1 MKKIILYSALF
12 FIASSCSME
21 KLYQM
26 KQNRKVYPFEQV
38 DFHELVQRYMNK
50 ETTSEKSIEGIY
62 SVSVV
67 VTKKSKQLLSSFER
81 ERIMIRKEN
90 YSKVAI
96 LRDQSSLSREY
107 MEISLDKNRLPSYS
121 VRGEFTGMN
130 EANILVYTHFEPRG
144 QILTYTFTYDQSKDI
159 LEGVRKEMNGQSEI
173 TYKLTYIKLNPD
185 REALVT
191 RN

>member
-1 MKKIILYSALF
+1 VVSKKGKGLLN
-12 FIASSCSME
+12 SS
-21 KLYQM
+21 
-26 KQNRKVYPFEQV
+26 
-38 DFHELVQRYMNK
+38 
-50 ETTSEKSIEGIY
+50 
-62 SVSVV
+62 
-67 VTKKSKQLLSSFER
+67 ER
-81 ERIMIRKEN
+81 ERIMVRKEN

-96 LRDQSSLSREY
+96 LRDRSSSSREY
-107 MEISLDKNRLPSYS
+107 LEISLDKDRLPSYS
-121 VRGEFTGMN
+121 VRGEFTGMT

-159 LEGVRKEMNGQSEI
+159 LEGIRTEMNGQAEI